1 MSSVKLWPIGAS
13 SVSLVSPEELKNPE
27 FVGKGGFGVVFRA
40 HHKTWNLDV
49 AVKIVNSKKISREV
63 KAMVNLRNENILLLL
78 GVTEDLQWDY
88 VCGQALV
95 TRYMENGSLSGLLQP
110 TCPRPWPLLCRL
122 LQEVVLGM
130 CYLHSLNPLL
140 LHRDLKPSNVLL
152 DPELHAKLADFGLS
166 TFQGGSQSESGLGS
180 GESRD
185 SGGTLAYLAPE
196 LLDNVNTKA
205 SEASDIY
212 SFGILMWSVLAGR
225 EAELVDKTSLIR
237 GAVCDR
243 QIRPLLTE
251 LPADSPE
258 TPGLERLKQLMTRCW
273 SPKPKDRPSF
283 QDCEPET
290 NEVYILV
297 KDKVDGA
304 VSEVKHYLSQH
315 RSSDRKLS
323 AREPSQRCAE
333 MDCPS
338 KASVSKMLDQ
348 LHLEDP
354 SGPAPE
360 KCKSL
365 SEGRTQEAPTGHAPS
380 ARASSDTVAGTPQIP
395 QTMPSRGTTPG
406 PVFTETPDPDPQRNQ
421 GDGRHG
427 TPWYPR
433 TAEPNQ
439 MTGSQSLVFNNCS
452 EVQIGN
458 YNYLAVQPRTA
469 FPKRDPAQ
477 FGRGRGWQPFH

>member
-1 MSSVKLWPIGAS
+1 MSSAKLWPIGAS
-13 SVSLVSPEELKNPE
+13 LVPPVSCEELKNPE

-40 HHKTWNLDV
+40 HHSTWNYDV

-63 KAMVNLRNENILLLL
+63 KAMVNLRHDNILLLL

-110 TCPRPWPLLCRL
+110 ACPRPWPLLCRL
-122 LQEVVLGM
+122 LEEVVLGM

-166 TFQGGSQSESGLGS
+166 TFQGGSQSGSGS

-196 LLDNVNTKA
+196 LLENVNTKA
-205 SEASDIY
+205 SEASDVY

-225 EAELVDKTSLIR
+225 EAELVDKTSLVR

-251 LPADSPE
+251 LPPDSPE
-258 TPGLERLKQLMTRCW
+258 TPGLERLKELMTHCW
-273 SPKPKDRPSF
+273 SSKAKDRPSF
-283 QDCEPET
+283 QDCEPKT
-290 NEVYILV
+290 NEVYTLV
-297 KDKVDGA
+297 KDKVDAA
-304 VSEVKHYLSQH
+304 VSEVKQYLSQH
-315 RSSDRKLS
+315 RNSDRKLS
-323 AREPSQRCAE
+323 ARESSQRGAE
-333 MDCPS
+333 MDCPR
-338 KASVSKMLDQ
+338 KASVSEMLDH
-348 LHLEDP
+348 LHLEEP
-354 SGPAPE
+354 SGPASE
-360 KCKSL
+360 NCRSL
-365 SEGRTQEAPTGHAPS
+365 SERRTQGAPTEHAPP

-395 QTMPSRGTTPG
+395 QTVPSRGTTSR

-421 GDGRHG
+421 GDGRHD

-433 TAEPNQ
+433 TPEPNP
-439 MTGSQSLVFNNCS
+439 MTGTQSVIFNNCS
-452 EVQIGN
+452 GVQFGN

-469 FPKRDPAQ
+469 FPKRDPEQ
-477 FGRGRGWQPFH
+477 FGRGRGWQPFHK